1 MRSAV
6 VAEKSP
12 LTTRTPLVEEVA
24 GALANLVHEVEMD
37 ACRHSIEA
45 GLGASEW
52 EACVPERV
60 WNALSLAGSALT
72 SVKEAE

>member
-52 EACVPERV
+52 EAFVPERV